1 MKKIIYLLPVFY
13 CLILSLP
20 LASAV
25 VRAPANAA
33 TVTPASKTCQRNM
46 KKHFQQEKKIAHL
59 ERFLERFY
67 SVDMSDHTQKW
78 LYLSIFTFVIAI
90 LLQLLYKAILFSFI
104 ISLANTFAVVA
115 IIFFVVW
122 LIKKYA

>member
-1 MKKIIYLLPVFY
+1 MKKIFYLLLIF
-13 CLILSLP
+13 CCFILSLP

-25 VRAPANAA
+25 VRAPTNAA
-33 TVTPASKTCQRNM
+33 TVTIAAKTYQRDM
-46 KKHFQQEKKIAHL
+46 KKHFQQEKKIARL
-59 ERFLERFY
+59 ERFLERF
-67 SVDMSDHTQKW
+67 SSIDMSDHTQKW
-78 LYLSIFTFVIAI
+78 LYLSIFTFAIAI

-115 IIFFVVW
+115 ILFFVVW